1 MSSGPLDGRVAL
13 ITGASSGIGASLA
26 EGFAAAGAKVVVLA
40 RRRDR
45 LAVLAERI
53 GGHALACDLTDRG
66 ALHQAAVDSA
76 RPFGPPDIVVHAA
89 GLNPRQPALDLAA
102 DDWDK
107 TLAVN
112 LTAPFLLTRALV
124 PAMQAQGWG
133 RVLLIASL
141 QSSRA
146 FENGMPYGA
155 SKGGIAQL
163 TRAMAREWGPS
174 GVTTNA
180 IAPGFFP
187 TELTAPLASDRVAWD
202 ALAEQTCLGRN
213 GELTDLHGPAL
224 FLCSDA
230 AAYVTGQILHVDGG
244 YTAR

>member
-1 MSSGPLDGRVAL
+1 MSLQGRVAL

-26 EGFAAAGAKVVVLA
+26 EGFAAAGARVIVLA
-40 RRRDR
+40 RRRER
-45 LAVLAERI
+45 LEAVAERI
-53 GGHALACDLTDRG
+53 GGHALPCDLTDRG
-66 ALHQAAVDSA
+66 ALHQAARDAAV
-76 RPFGPPDIVVHAA
+76 PFGPPDIVVHAA
-89 GLNPRQPALDLAA
+89 GLNPRQPALELAA
-102 DDWDK
+102 GDWDR
-107 TLAVN
+107 TLAIN

-124 PAMQAQGWG
+124 PGMQARGWG
-133 RVLLIASL
+133 RVLLLASL

-146 FENGMPYGA
+146 FADGMPYGA

-174 GVTTNA
+174 GITTNA

-187 TELTAPLASDRVAWD
+187 TELTAPLVSDPVAWG

-213 GELTDLHGPAL
+213 GALTDLHGPAL

-230 AAYVTGQILHVDGG
+230 AAYVTGQILYVDGG